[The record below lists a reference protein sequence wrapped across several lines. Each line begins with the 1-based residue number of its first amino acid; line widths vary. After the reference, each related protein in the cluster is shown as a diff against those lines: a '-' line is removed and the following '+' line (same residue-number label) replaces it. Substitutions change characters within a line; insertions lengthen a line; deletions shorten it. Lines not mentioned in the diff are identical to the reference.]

1 MRQRIM
7 AVDLGFAACGVVVLD
22 GDLELLENRLVATKR
37 ETKRLM
43 LHQSSDDARRIDVLV
58 DELRGVVR
66 RHAPDVI
73 AYELPS
79 GSRGATQA
87 RALGYAHG
95 MIRAVGHGLTMIE
108 ITVLDSRRAVVGARA
123 GRVPEEVAHA
133 VVIERWP
140 QLALASVHE
149 RDAAVIGL
157 SATMIR
163 R

>member
-22 GDLELLENRLVATKR
+22 ADLELLENRLISTKR

-58 DELRGVVR
+58 DELVGVVI
-66 RHAPDVI
+66 RHAPDVL

-79 GSRGATQA
+79 GSRGASQA

-95 MIRAVGHGLTMIE
+95 LIRAVGRGLSMVE
-108 ITVLDSRRAVVGARA
+108 ITVLDSRRLVTGART
-123 GRVPEEVAHA
+123 GRVPEEDAHA
-133 VVIERWP
+133 IVLARWP
-140 QLALASVHE
+140 QLTLASVHE

-157 SATMIR
+157 SCTMIR